1 MMEKLTE
8 SFDDLFSAS
17 LEKSD
22 SEARRLD
29 VVKMEYVGS
38 ESITWRELFS
48 GYDSIKAITFSSGIG
63 FVYQLLDMF
72 KENLDVNCVPPD
84 VVSMSIDD
92 YETVFLLA
100 RRKLMAE
107 KIRKYYEAL

>member
-1 MMEKLTE
+1 MGKLTE
-8 SFDDLFSAS
+8 SFDDLFSAP

-48 GYDSIKAITFSSGIG
+48 GYDSIKN
-63 FVYQLLDMF
+63 LLG
-72 KENLDVNCVPPD
+72 VGP
-84 VVSMSIDD
+84 
-92 YETVFLLA
+92 
-100 RRKLMAE
+100 
-107 KIRKYYEAL
+107 